1 MDKMLL
7 SLSISYM
14 LMTGYFF
21 LNWLR
26 FCLRRQINSPEDI
39 FLSFVMCILTS
50 LFWPIVIPMSCVES
64 YKSKKLELSTVFP
77 LVLAVFGLSLSFY
90 LG

>member
-1 MDKMLL
+1 MDKILL

-26 FCLRRQINSPEDI
+26 FCLRHKSNSPEDI
-39 FLSFVMCILTS
+39 FLSFVMFVITT
-50 LFWPIVIPMSCVES
+50 LFWPVVIPMSCVES
-64 YKSKKLELSTVFP
+64 YKSKKLELSTALPIIF
-77 LVLAVFGLSLSFY
+77 AVFGLSLSFY
-90 LG
+90 LS